1 MSNIFSVKNSQNFP
15 LLKEYLWG
23 PNIVVNLEQLLK
35 ILELTVVESLY
46 IHEESNICIRFT
58 SRS

>member
-35 ILELTVVESLY
+35 ILELTVVELVY
-46 IHEESNICIRFT
+46 THE
-58 SRS
+58 